1 MTEFR
6 HSCEI
11 VASPEAVFAA
21 IVDPVRL
28 ARWWGPAG
36 FTNTFSL
43 CEFRPGGKWSLVM
56 HGPDGADYPNE
67 NVFEE
72 IEPPLRVVVGHPSEP
87 VYRLV
92 IGLVPNPAGTTV
104 SWTQTFGNDALARQI
119 ESIVVP
125 ANDQNLERLRAEVLR
140 T

>member
-1 MTEFR
+1 
-6 HSCEI
+6 
-11 VASPEAVFAA
+11 
-21 IVDPVRL
+21 
-28 ARWWGPAG
+28 
-36 FTNTFSL
+36 
-43 CEFRPGGKWSLVM
+43 
-56 HGPDGADYPNE
+56 
-67 NVFEE
+67 VFEE